1 VLIFSSPLIVASL
14 QQRGEVFFAL
24 AVLDEEGM
32 TDHYYPD
39 DNSEIE
45 VDEKVLWNLYLHN
58 KMGDIQYVA
67 VRAKLINSATTAPNS
82 STCSSSSGSL
92 FYEVRQVLQN
102 DETWVY
108 PFSWFISDI
117 QNVGNKVEI
126 IELSV
131 NGNSYEVKAEA
142 GDGNIF
148 RMIFE
153 LWVYDS
159 ETDDFQFGWNSG
171 DESYCAWT
179 QIWFNATLP
188 GV

>member
-1 VLIFSSPLIVASL
+1 VLIVSSPLIVASL
-14 QQRGEVFFAL
+14 QNRGEAFFAL
-24 AVLDEEGM
+24 AVLGEEGM

-39 DNSEIE
+39 DNPEIE
-45 VDEKVLWNLYLHN
+45 VGEKVLWNLYLHN

-67 VRAKLINSATTAPNS
+67 VRVKLINSAMTAPNS
-82 STCSSSSGSL
+82 STCSSSSGSS

-102 DETWVY
+102 DEIWVY
-108 PFSWFISDI
+108 PFSWFISEI
-117 QNVGNKVEI
+117 ENVSNQVEI

-131 NGNSYEVKAEA
+131 NANSYEVQVEA

-159 ETDDFQFGWNSG
+159 ETDVFEFGWNLG

-179 QIWFNATLP
+179 QIWFNATLS